1 MKKLLS
7 CSSLALCLAASLVS
21 GCKSKSAESA
31 ATPASTAPP
40 SEPVFQ
46 VDPAT
51 AASIHGVV
59 KYDGARPKPQVIDM
73 SSDPLCVKAHK
84 GKALDESLLV
94 NGKGELG
101 NAFVYIEKGLEGKH
115 FAVPSTP
122 VTIDQGG
129 CWFRPRVV
137 GIQVGQ
143 TLDVTNSDPVTH
155 NIHPM
160 ATINREWNHS
170 QGPGDPPMHRKF
182 LKQEV
187 AIPVKCNIHNWMHA
201 SIGVVDSPYFAVTKD
216 DGSFD
221 LPNLPPGTYTVTAWH
236 ETLGTQQATL
246 TVPASGK
253 GVADLTFHPK

>member
-1 MKKLLS
+1 MKILFGSALG
-7 CSSLALCLAASLVS
+7 LCLTSTILS
-21 GCKSKSAESA
+21 GCKAKAPETSATKTASSDA
-31 ATPASTAPP
+31 PA
-40 SEPVFQ
+40 EPVFQ

-51 AASIHGVV
+51 AGSIHGTV
-59 KYDGARPKPQVIDM
+59 KYSGAKPKPVLIDL
-73 SSDPLCVKAHK
+73 SSDPACVAAHK
-84 GKALDESLLV
+84 GKPYDESLVV
-94 NGKGELG
+94 NSKGELG

-115 FAVPSTP
+115 FAVPSAP
-122 VTIDQGG
+122 VIIDQSG
-129 CWFRPRVV
+129 CWFRPRVL

-160 ATINREWNHS
+160 AAVNREWNHS

-182 LKQEV
+182 TKAEV
-187 AIPVKCNIHNWMHA
+187 AIPVKCNIHGWMHA

-236 ETLGTQQATL
+236 EKLGTQQT
-246 TVPASGK
+246 TVTITAKSK
-253 GVADLTFHPK
+253 GEANLLFAAK